1 MSANKKIELKDIQQQ
16 IKNHLQD
23 RSPRLIDIFMIA
35 GYENIYIN
43 EQIIKDINKV
53 LDPKNKDNVE
63 IKENIS
69 NIKDINQNGY
79 GEYKCEVYPTILSSV
94 TSDLESGEKEED
106 NYFYHIF
113 GFQFYL
119 EMCLS
124 SKPYMYFTTD
134 KQRFPLK

>member
-1 MSANKKIELKDIQQQ
+1 MKIFQ
-16 IKNHLQD
+16 IK
-23 RSPRLIDIFMIA
+23 
-35 GYENIYIN
+35 E
-43 EQIIKDINKV
+43 
-53 LDPKNKDNVE
+53 
-63 IKENIS
+63 
-69 NIKDINQNGY
+69 INQKGY
-79 GEYKCEVYPTILSSV
+79 GEYKYEEYPTILSSI